1 MDTTGTTST
10 TSTTSTTVGTTS
22 TVGIITGAPST
33 TETKFLDVSLGQKP
47 PGSSVVSKS
56 TTSSK
61 RADETRSET
70 GKKETFSCSP
80 QKNETVRDVLRELGR
95 ILKRCDPPMWKHIL
109 LLNSGDCMFAFRA
122 VVVLLCREL
131 PATETVFLWETLM
144 ARRDFETSDGG
155 RDEDEERKDSRGS
168 IQKNDPGS
176 IPGEC
181 GDGTLF
187 LHVVAAAFINSRHL
201 VFACAESDDL
211 LNASHHAVRA
221 RMTSS
226 AALVQAATKLMQRV

>member
-1 MDTTGTTST
+1 
-10 TSTTSTTVGTTS
+10 
-22 TVGIITGAPST
+22 
-33 TETKFLDVSLGQKP
+33 
-47 PGSSVVSKS
+47 
-56 TTSSK
+56 
-61 RADETRSET
+61 
-70 GKKETFSCSP
+70 
-80 QKNETVRDVLRELGR
+80 
-95 ILKRCDPPMWKHIL
+95 
-109 LLNSGDCMFAFRA
+109 
-122 VVVLLCREL
+122 
-131 PATETVFLWETLM
+131 VFLWETLM